1 MWAALPHQ
9 PRHFRAGLRHRLG
22 PHFHPEGHKVI
33 DVFHITKG
41 PAKLTDAEQ
50 LALKADLEEMLGD

>member
-1 MWAALPHQ
+1 LLYRISRVISEQGCNIDWVLIST
-9 PRHFRAGLRHRLG
+9 
-22 PHFHPEGHKVI
+22 EGHKAI